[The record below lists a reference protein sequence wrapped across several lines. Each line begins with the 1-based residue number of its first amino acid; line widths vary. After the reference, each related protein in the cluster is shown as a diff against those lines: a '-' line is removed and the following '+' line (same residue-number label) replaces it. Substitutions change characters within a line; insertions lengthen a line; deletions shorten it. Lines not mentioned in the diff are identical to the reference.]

1 MSAKYTHWMRI
12 METLNAILTAVIS
25 GGSLVFSVWV
35 YATQKKD
42 EKIRDLAKQVIAYYQ
57 EEQIAVS
64 KIASLTNKSPQTVQR
79 ELRTET
85 ENTSDCIRP
94 SMTATKAKSYL

>member
-1 MSAKYTHWMRI
+1 MRT
-12 METLNAILTAVIS
+12 MDTFNAILTALIS

-42 EKIRDLAKQVIAYYQ
+42 EKIRGLAKQVTAYYQ

-64 KIASLTNKSPQTVQR
+64 KIASLTYKPAQTVQR

-85 ENTSDCIRP
+85 ENSSDCIRS